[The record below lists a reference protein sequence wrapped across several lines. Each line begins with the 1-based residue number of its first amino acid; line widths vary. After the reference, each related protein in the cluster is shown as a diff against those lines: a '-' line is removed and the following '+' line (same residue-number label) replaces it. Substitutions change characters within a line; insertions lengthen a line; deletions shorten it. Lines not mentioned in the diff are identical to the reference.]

1 MLHFV
6 KSRFVTATTVAAA
19 ILSLAFI
26 AHPAAQAAPVH
37 SKMMK
42 GGMMKG
48 GMMKG
53 GMMKGGMM
61 KGGMMKGGMMKG
73 GMMPQ
78 TAASKRADAQVEK
91 IKAGPNY
98 QCCIRP
104 MCDFCAVHMGSCPCG
119 KHAAMGMPVC
129 NQCKGGWDAGQGV
142 VPGKTAADI
151 KVMKPMGDMM
161 GGKMMKGSKR

>member
-42 GGMMKG
+42 GS
-48 GMMKG
+48 
-53 GMMKGGMM
+53 
-61 KGGMMKGGMMKG
+61 
-73 GMMPQ
+73 MMPQ
-78 TAASKRADAQVEK
+78 TAASKMVDAQVEK

-151 KVMKPMGDMM
+151 KVMKPMGGMM

>member
-6 KSRFVTATTVAAA
+6 KSRFVTATTVVAA

-37 SKMMK
+37 SK
-42 GGMMKG
+42 
-48 GMMKG
+48 
-53 GMMKGGMM
+53 
-61 KGGMMKGGMMKG
+61 MMKGGMMKG

>member
-48 GMMKG
+48 GMM
-53 GMMKGGMM
+53 
-61 KGGMMKGGMMKG
+61 
-73 GMMPQ
+73 PQ

-91 IKAGPNY
+91 IKAAPNY

>member
-6 KSRFVTATTVAAA
+6 KSRFVTATTVAVA

-37 SKMMK
+37 SK
-42 GGMMKG
+42 
-48 GMMKG
+48 
-53 GMMKGGMM
+53 
-61 KGGMMKGGMMKG
+61 MMKGGMMKG

>member
-37 SKMMK
+37 SK
-42 GGMMKG
+42 
-48 GMMKG
+48 
-53 GMMKGGMM
+53 MM

>member
-37 SKMMK
+37 SKMMHSK
-42 GGMMKG
+42 
-48 GMMKG
+48 
-53 GMMKGGMM
+53 
-61 KGGMMKGGMMKG
+61 MMKGGMMKG